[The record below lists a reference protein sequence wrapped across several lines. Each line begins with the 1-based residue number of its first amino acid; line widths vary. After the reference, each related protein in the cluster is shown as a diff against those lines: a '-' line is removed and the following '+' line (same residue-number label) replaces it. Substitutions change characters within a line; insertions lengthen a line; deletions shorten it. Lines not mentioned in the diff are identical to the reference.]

1 MTMIFPRIEWN
12 KPPSII
18 KRVANFIAANLR
30 LGLIFLG
37 NSDFLM
43 RLQKHGGCVDFERKS
58 EWDTNFLV
66 AKTRSLWPCCISD
79 VSEVWHVFTPIDK
92 EIYGK
97 YKEIYGNYKEIYGN
111 YETKQM
117 SLQTLET
124 KKNWKGAG
132 GH

>member
-1 MTMIFPRIEWN
+1 M
-12 KPPSII
+12 
-18 KRVANFIAANLR
+18 ANFIAANLR

-79 VSEVWHVFTPIDK
+79 VSEVLKCFHAHRQ
-92 EIYGK
+92 
-97 YKEIYGNYKEIYGN
+97 GNIWQIQGN
-111 YETKQM
+111 IWQ
-117 SLQTLET
+117 LQGNIWQL
-124 KKNWKGAG
+124 
-132 GH
+132 